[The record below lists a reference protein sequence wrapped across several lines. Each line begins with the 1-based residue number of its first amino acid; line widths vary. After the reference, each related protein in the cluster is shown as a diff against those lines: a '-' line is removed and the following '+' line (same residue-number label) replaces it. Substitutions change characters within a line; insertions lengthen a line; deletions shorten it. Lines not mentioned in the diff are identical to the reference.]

1 MTEVKSIKSNNI
13 FNICDKCKEHSI
25 NLNNHIEYVHKQ
37 VHYVCTKCNKSSQ
50 NYNLSNHY
58 SNVHEEDS
66 SESFCESETINFQSQ
81 VKNSDQFQ
89 YVSNQELNNILIDHM
104 NISYDVDIFDLSMKE
119 SNDVTFVKEDNEIKQ
134 VDKLILSE
142 ANSSTFQ
149 VVDPS
154 VFIKK
159 IVTKKGNHKIIK
171 YCSIIN
177 FRKPSSSIPFLK
189 VVKKN

>member
-1 MTEVKSIKSNNI
+1 M
-13 FNICDKCKEHSI
+13 
-25 NLNNHIEYVHKQ
+25 
-37 VHYVCTKCNKSSQ
+37 
-50 NYNLSNHY
+50 SNHY

-159 IVTKKGNHKIIK
+159 
-171 YCSIIN
+171 
-177 FRKPSSSIPFLK
+177 
-189 VVKKN
+189 